1 MGQEGTLDPRD
12 FHYAVACSEDK
23 VAAVIRKGILPTF
36 PIFIIGLLQADT
48 PSSSGASRNAGA
60 YGHILELIITDRL
73 TFVSKDATDIGTM
86 YTYLSR
92 IAYCMYKNDRSFLS
106 SQELSAVH
114 NEYCNVYKMR
124 LSETSVIAD
133 LMRAKIIRKE
143 GNSYHFAYKGLYC
156 YGVARYFFE
165 NMAQAELPL
174 RRELD
179 VMTDRLAYG
188 DYTNIVMFYLY
199 LSRDSKT
206 IERLL
211 DNAFKIYAECEPAD
225 LEADVLFVNK
235 LMKEQPQKIV
245 LPSTDIS
252 ANREQFREKQDAIE
266 QESENACDRCSGY
279 SRFLIRADAA

>member
-1 MGQEGTLDPRD
+1 MHTK
-12 FHYAVACSEDK
+12 AVY
-23 VAAVIRKGILPTF
+23 R
-36 PIFIIGLLQADT
+36 
-48 PSSSGASRNAGA
+48 
-60 YGHILELIITDRL
+60 
-73 TFVSKDATDIGTM
+73 
-86 YTYLSR
+86 
-92 IAYCMYKNDRSFLS
+92 
-106 SQELSAVH
+106 
-114 NEYCNVYKMR
+114 
-124 LSETSVIAD
+124 
-133 LMRAKIIRKE
+133 
-143 GNSYHFAYKGLYC
+143 

-179 VMTDRLAYG
+179 VMTDRLAYE

-266 QESENACDRCSGY
+266 QESETHAIVAPDNRVPYEPTLHGYRISHRSPDLAGNGTGTAEFPRCFDS
-279 SRFLIRADAA
+279 